1 MNRYQADHHPKSK
14 DIQQPL
20 ICYQFGDG
28 SKNEGENKMTSIL
41 QILAALPS
49 LIKTI
54 IELMNLVEQA
64 MVGSGKGAE
73 KKQTVI
79 DAIQAVV
86 SNDGLWDKTKN
97 LFSGLINMA
106 ALFNFGS
113 TGKEPVKSDVK

>member
-1 MNRYQADHHPKSK
+1 
-14 DIQQPL
+14 
-20 ICYQFGDG
+20 
-28 SKNEGENKMTSIL
+28 
-41 QILAALPS
+41 
-49 LIKTI
+49 
-54 IELMNLVEQA
+54 MNLVEQA

-113 TGKEPVKSDVK
+113 TGKEPVK